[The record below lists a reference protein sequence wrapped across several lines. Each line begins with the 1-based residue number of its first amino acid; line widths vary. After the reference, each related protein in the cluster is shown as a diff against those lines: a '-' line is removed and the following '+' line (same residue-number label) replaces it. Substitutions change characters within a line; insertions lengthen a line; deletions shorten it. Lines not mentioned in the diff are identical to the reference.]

1 MPNAY
6 QPLAVAPADGGDL
19 ITRASGENVG
29 PTNYT
34 QKLDFRRV
42 LDGEVRRGGTV
53 VFSPNPDVDF
63 SLQTRPTTDP
73 ITLIHGARKPN
84 GKAAIIIG
92 TREKLW
98 RYFSFEDGNVY
109 VASPVSEQVFDDGVY
124 EDVSG
129 QWLVIGEG
137 FSTSGHRWEA
147 VDVGG
152 KTVFNNG
159 VDLPVIYDLNWLK
172 VRPIRELREQGVA
185 SVETIENYNG
195 YLVAGN
201 VKELTPA
208 GLTEVMNGRNTGVAT
223 VGQSGYVA
231 TSAFAVFKASDVG
244 KTLSWPLGDGDY
256 SGKIVSFNNANS
268 VVLDTINNL
277 SPVSFAQIATQYGTV
292 TTEESDRTQYRV
304 LWSGYDDPENFGA
317 ATPVAGAVGSHNV
330 VLPRSMASLKVGD
343 EVVVTGGG
351 TSGGDLITTVTLLS
365 PPNYTVVTLADPLL
379 TAVTVAENVI
389 YKSTVVGSAAGSADL
404 QDTNSAVLRLVEL
417 QGRLIVLK
425 EDSIFLGQTTGI
437 AASPFSFQKLYTG
450 PKSLF
455 YRWSVAKIDNT
466 YLMFGGRYAFYS
478 FDPSNV
484 APREHPK
491 LELCKNLFNQ
501 TLTPDANVA
510 YVSPLTQEVIFF
522 DVGGVPSNRVCYD
535 YVYETVSTSSL
546 VITAG
551 GSVYAPDNARM
562 TTSREVMTLV
572 GTANG
577 YLLEASDTV
586 YTRADTSG
594 DPTLNELNY
603 DSVLRGG
610 LVSFGDE
617 FNEKDLRSYV
627 LYFGEITPPN
637 VEIKFFGTRNAH
649 ETPTVL
655 FTRVINSPIHKNLVN
670 CFYRKNYFQD
680 QLTISGAT
688 TGAKIVRRLFEASSI
703 DSRSTIRTQ

>member
-1 MPNAY
+1 
-6 QPLAVAPADGGDL
+6 L

-34 QKLDFRRV
+34 SKLDFRRV

-53 VFSPNPDVDF
+53 VFAPDPDEDF
-63 SLQTRPTTDP
+63 DLQTRITNTP

-84 GKAAIIIG
+84 GKTAVIVGSA
-92 TREKLW
+92 TKLW

-109 VASPVSEQVFDDGVY
+109 VAAPAGQQVFDVGVY

-129 QWLVIGEG
+129 VWLVIGEG

-159 VDLPVIYDLNWLK
+159 VDLPVIYDLDWLK
-172 VRPIRELREQGVA
+172 VQPLRELREQGIA
-185 SVETIENYNG
+185 CVETIENYNG
-195 YLVAGN
+195 YLVVGN
-201 VKELTPA
+201 IKELTAA
-208 GLTEVMNGRNTGVAT
+208 GLTETMNGRSSGILTISQAGNTAT
-223 VGQSGYVA
+223 AS
-231 TSAFAVFKASDVG
+231 SAFFTSTDVG
-244 KTLSWPLGDGDY
+244 KTLFWPTIAPFG
-256 SGKIVSFNNANS
+256 GKITGYTSSTS
-268 VVLDTINNL
+268 VTLDTYNNV
-277 SPVSFAQIATQYGTV
+277 PATNYAQVATQYGTI
-292 TTEESDRTQYRV
+292 TTEAADRTQYRM
-304 LWSGYDDPENFGA
+304 LWSGYDDPENFGSA
-317 ATPVAGAVGSHNV
+317 SPVAGSVGSYTVN
-330 VLPRSMASLKVGD
+330 LPRSMASLKVGD
-343 EVVVTGGG
+343 SVVVTGGG
-351 TSGGDLITTVTLLS
+351 ASGGDLLTTVTLLD

-379 TAVTVAENVI
+379 TAVTVDENVI
-389 YKSTVVGSAAGSADL
+389 YKATAVGSAAGSADL
-404 QDTNSAVLRLVEL
+404 QDTNSAILRLVEL

-425 EDSIFLGQTTGI
+425 EDAIFLGQTTGV

-522 DVGGVPSNRVCYD
+522 DVGGAPSNRVCYD

-546 VITAG
+546 AVTAG
-551 GSVYAPDNARM
+551 GAVYVPDNTQM
-562 TTSREVMTLV
+562 TTTRGIMTLV
-572 GTANG
+572 GTGNG
-577 YLLEASDTV
+577 YLLESSDSV
-586 YTRADTSG
+586 YTRVDTSG
-594 DPTLNELNY
+594 SPTLTGLPY

-627 LYFGEITPPN
+627 LYFGEVSPPT
-637 VEIKFFGTRNAH
+637 VEVKFYGTRNAH
-649 ETPTVL
+649 EAPAVL
-655 FTRVINSPIHKNLVN
+655 FTRSITSPGYKNLIN
-670 CFYRKNYFQD
+670 CFFRKNYFQD
-680 QLTISGAT
+680 QLTISGAN
-688 TGAKIVRRLFEASSI
+688 TGAKIVRRLFEASST
-703 DSRSTIRTQ
+703 DGRSTIRTP